1 MATSPQSASAPSGL
15 SSTPVPVPGPDEAP
29 TIDFPSLD
37 APCNPTSLAEALTS
51 HPTVLAAT
59 CRIVAA
65 AGQLSATVQTPFLT
79 LCDATMGYHLPS
91 CMRLLEASH
100 VVEILREAG
109 PDGLHVDS
117 ISEKNGVKAIKLAH
131 ILRLL
136 ATHHILRELAPDVFT
151 LNRISSLVDSGKTVA
166 ELKAYQEDGIPEMKY
181 RDTNGV
187 AAFVGLCTDEIQKAS
202 AYMTETYYL
211 SPSPHTRAGT
221 EPGRAPF
228 CFAFDTVSSGTGF
241 FGWLEGEVAGECVD
255 KGESRADDGTDDA
268 VERGK
273 GGILPPTLGSSSSSS
288 ERSGKRASQR
298 KTGREDPRPQLRAMY
313 TKSSS
318 GRGAAGNRT
327 RTNSSGTSS
336 AGSGSGSNS
345 NSTSTVKNGERSEF
359 EVDSKAN
366 TSAQENANRFRLE
379 RFGKAMS
386 GTDGWEAPGA
396 ALNGFDWSS
405 LPHGSIVVDVGGGI
419 GSTSMLLATAFS
431 SSSASS

>member
-1 MATSPQSASAPSGL
+1 
-15 SSTPVPVPGPDEAP
+15 
-29 TIDFPSLD
+29 
-37 APCNPTSLAEALTS
+37 
-51 HPTVLAAT
+51 
-59 CRIVAA
+59 
-65 AGQLSATVQTPFLT
+65 
-79 LCDATMGYHLPS
+79 
-91 CMRLLEASH
+91 
-100 VVEILREAG
+100 
-109 PDGLHVDS
+109 
-117 ISEKNGVKAIKLAH
+117 
-131 ILRLL
+131 
-136 ATHHILRELAPDVFT
+136 
-151 LNRISSLVDSGKTVA
+151 
-166 ELKAYQEDGIPEMKY
+166 MKY

-211 SPSPHTRAGT
+211 SPSPQTRAGT

-228 CFAFDTVSSGTGF
+228 YFAFDT
-241 FGWLEGEVAGECVD
+241 GEVSAEEG
-255 KGESRADDGTDDA
+255 RRDDDDTDDA

-273 GGILPPTLGSSSSSS
+273 GGILPPTLGPSSSSSK
-288 ERSGKRASQR
+288 RSGKRESQQ
-298 KTGREDPRPQLRAMY
+298 KTGREDPRPQLHAMY
-313 TKSSS
+313 TKPSS

-345 NSTSTVKNGERSEF
+345 NSNSTSTIKNGERSEF
-359 EVDSKAN
+359 EFDSNAN
-366 TSAQENANRFRLE
+366 SSAQENAKENANRFRLG

-431 SSSASS
+431 SSSASSAG